1 MNTNILFLV
10 IDGLRSDKCFG
21 PNKTSLTPNLDSII
35 EKGIIFPNS
44 ICPGFSTIP
53 SMSSIFTSMFPH
65 ECLIKDNETYDIN
78 PNIENYVSFLKNL
91 GYDTFGYMP
100 ESLNV
105 SRIPQLFGENV
116 RTIPTAMTISKGLD
130 KLIIEYFK
138 KIKLKIKWF
147 FYVHIYDLYV
157 ELVLNSKESNQ
168 DFLNDKKLGEN
179 RYERILS
186 NLDSFI
192 GKLFAEVE
200 LNNTIV
206 AIFSDHGNDRGA
218 YTSKI
223 EKFVLGLRQPDDFIL
238 ERKEKINKLTPNF
251 LKPIKRKIGRKYL
264 TGVLKN
270 QKKDKIK
277 EIDAEELSTHQRRL
291 VKNAISGETNLY
303 DDRYKVPLI
312 LTGSGFSEHK
322 IIEYQISTIDIFPT
336 IFENIGYPEYNIDSR
351 GRNLIP
357 LIKNNEKIDDFV
369 FIDSIGNSPKSKLS
383 DLIGIRTNDYKY
395 FRKRNNREEEIHLYD
410 LQKDPLEEKNVY
422 KNNSELVEQFEEVL
436 QRLKKDGDFN
446 IKSLDLKTD
455 KESKETE
462 KILSDLGYI

>member
-1 MNTNILFLV
+1 MSALNIFIV
-10 IDGLRSDKCFG
+10 IVIIIYVVIIPVITIRQILWYYK
-21 PNKTSLTPNLDSII
+21 NK
-35 EKGIIFPNS
+35 
-44 ICPGFSTIP
+44 
-53 SMSSIFTSMFPH
+53 
-65 ECLIKDNETYDIN
+65 
-78 PNIENYVSFLKNL
+78 KN
-91 GYDTFGYMP
+91 
-100 ESLNV
+100 
-105 SRIPQLFGENV
+105 
-116 RTIPTAMTISKGLD
+116 
-130 KLIIEYFK
+130 
-138 KIKLKIKWF
+138 
-147 FYVHIYDLYV
+147 
-157 ELVLNSKESNQ
+157 
-168 DFLNDKKLGEN
+168 
-179 RYERILS
+179 
-186 NLDSFI
+186 
-192 GKLFAEVE
+192 
-200 LNNTIV
+200 
-206 AIFSDHGNDRGA
+206 
-218 YTSKI
+218 
-223 EKFVLGLRQPDDFIL
+223 
-238 ERKEKINKLTPNF
+238 KEKSLS
-251 LKPIKRKIGRKYL
+251 
-264 TGVLKN
+264 
-270 QKKDKIK
+270 KKDKIK

-322 IIEYQISTIDIFPT
+322 IIEHQISTIDIFPT

-410 LQKDPLEEKNVY
+410 LQKDPLEEENVY

>member
-91 GYDTFGYMP
+91 DYDTFGYMP

-105 SRIPQLFGENV
+105 SRIPELFGENA

-138 KIKLKIKWF
+138 KIKLKNKWF

-157 ELVLNSKESNQ
+157 EFVLNSKESNQ
-168 DFLNDKKLGEN
+168 DFLNDKKFGEN

-192 GKLFAEVE
+192 G
-200 LNNTIV
+200 
-206 AIFSDHGNDRGA
+206 
-218 YTSKI
+218 
-223 EKFVLGLRQPDDFIL
+223 
-238 ERKEKINKLTPNF
+238 
-251 LKPIKRKIGRKYL
+251 
-264 TGVLKN
+264 
-270 QKKDKIK
+270 
-277 EIDAEELSTHQRRL
+277 
-291 VKNAISGETNLY
+291 
-303 DDRYKVPLI
+303 
-312 LTGSGFSEHK
+312 
-322 IIEYQISTIDIFPT
+322 
-336 IFENIGYPEYNIDSR
+336 
-351 GRNLIP
+351 
-357 LIKNNEKIDDFV
+357 
-369 FIDSIGNSPKSKLS
+369 
-383 DLIGIRTNDYKY
+383 
-395 FRKRNNREEEIHLYD
+395 
-410 LQKDPLEEKNVY
+410 
-422 KNNSELVEQFEEVL
+422 
-436 QRLKKDGDFN
+436 
-446 IKSLDLKTD
+446 
-455 KESKETE
+455 
-462 KILSDLGYI
+462 